1 MDRPRDAKSG
11 AMARRMAWLA
21 AGVVVIAAFVV
32 VDHYWL
38 RQTEG
43 LELAGVMTAQVQR
56 GPLAIAVQGAGTL
69 EPASERWITSRV
81 GGVVEDILVRPG
93 QEVATGAVIVGLVN
107 PQLRQAAV
115 QARLSLAETEAEHR
129 RQLATITD
137 RRLAGEARVLDAE
150 ANSREHSLQLEAEAE
165 LRERKAVSEVD
176 FRRTEI
182 RAEQAETNLAF
193 EQQRLAE
200 LKEALAAEKAASAAR
215 LAARQASLDEAESLL
230 EARSVTATATG
241 TLRELLVERGQR
253 IVAGAQVARVVD
265 TKALRGTVRVPESYA
280 SRLASGQTATVTVL
294 NADVPGVVARVDPAV
309 TQGSV
314 AVEVELM
321 GELPIGARPEL
332 SIRATITVAELDDAM
347 FVRRPVSVRDD
358 TTTDVFRLSGD
369 RRSAARTAVRFGLGT
384 LQHVE
389 VLEGLTEG
397 DTIILANMARFENQA
412 SIAVQ

>member
-38 RQTEG
+38 RRADG
-43 LELAGVMTAQVQR
+43 LELASVMTAQVQR

-107 PQLRQAAV
+107 PQLRQATV

-182 RAEQAETNLAF
+182 RAEQAEANLAF
-193 EQQRLAE
+193 ERQRLAE

-215 LAARQASLDEAESLL
+215 LAARQASLEEAESLL

-314 AVEVELM
+314 AVEVELV
-321 GELPIGARPEL
+321 GELPIGSRPEL
-332 SIRATITVAELDDAM
+332 SIRATITVAELNDAV

-358 TTTDVFRLSGD
+358 TTTDVFRLGDD

-397 DTIILANMARFENQA
+397 DTIILANMARFEDQA
-412 SIAVQ
+412 IIAVQ